1 MTIEEIKNELER
13 RFIPH
18 NEIKVEHGEKI
29 LYFSMSDE
37 IDSGVDTRIVYRDGN
52 DFMGV
57 VAPAYT
63 AYFDSIQIERHGI
76 EFYFRSELVFE
87 MYFE

>member
-1 MTIEEIKNELER
+1 MTIEQIKNEFER

-18 NEIKVEHGEKI
+18 DEIKVEHGEKI

-37 IDSGVDTRIVYRDGN
+37 IDSTVDTRIVKTQRDN
-52 DFMGV
+52 LCV

-76 EFYFRSELVFE
+76 EFYLKSELVFE